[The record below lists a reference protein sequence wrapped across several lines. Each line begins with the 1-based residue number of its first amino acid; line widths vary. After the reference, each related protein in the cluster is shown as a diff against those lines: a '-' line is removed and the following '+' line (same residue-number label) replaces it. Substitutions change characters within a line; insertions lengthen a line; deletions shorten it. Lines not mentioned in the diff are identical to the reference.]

1 MSYYR
6 FNRQEILR
14 KAKDGYSK
22 EKGGEYYL
30 KNKEAIKKN
39 KIKKNQKI
47 YIQNCQKIK
56 KIRLKS
62 IKEKDISN

>member
-1 MSYYR
+1 MYKISYYR

-30 KNKEAIKKN
+30 KNKEAIIK
-39 KIKKNQKI
+39 KKNQKI
-47 YIQNCQKIK
+47 YI
-56 KIRLKS
+56 
-62 IKEKDISN
+62 